1 MTEYY
6 SIQSSKDV
14 IEHHG
19 VKGMKWGRRMA
30 KGIKSWMAKQNE
42 KYYDSHN
49 GLLNDY
55 YYQKKKNNV
64 EWKAVQ
70 KHTGA
75 KENSFSP
82 PSKEILKRQK
92 EEYAKLKSYKDEMSH
107 LDWYKKET
115 GSHMNDRKYVKKEH
129 LAEYDKLQKITG
141 KYRPQWGKGY
151 DDWGKAYDR
160 QSELTRIGVDHRYA
174 KAAKAYND
182 YINK

>member
-6 SIQSSKDV
+6 SIQSSQDV

-30 KGIKSWMAKQNE
+30 KGIKSWMSKQNE

-55 YYQKKKNNV
+55 YYQKKKNNL

-70 KHTGA
+70 RHTGT
-75 KENSFSP
+75 KTDSFAP
-82 PSKEILKRQK
+82 PSKEILQRQK
-92 EEYAKLKSYKDEMSH
+92 AEYEKLREM
-107 LDWYKKET
+107 KKEI
-115 GSHMNDRKYVKKEH
+115 NDLNIERYGRYTPKRDHIKKEH
-129 LAEYDKLQKITG
+129 LDEYDKLDKITN
-141 KYRPQWGKGY
+141 KRRPYNDSPKLERW
-151 DDWGKAYDR
+151 DKAYDR
-160 QSELTRIGVDHRYA
+160 QIQLTKIGMEHKYRKA
-174 KAAKAYND
+174 KKAYRD

>member
-1 MTEYY
+1 MKYY
-6 SIQSSKDV
+6 SIQSSRDI

-30 KGIKSWMAKQNE
+30 NRVKSWMAKQNE

-55 YYQKKKNNV
+55 YYQKKKNNI

-75 KENSFSP
+75 KTDSFAP

-92 EEYAKLKSYKDEMSH
+92 
-107 LDWYKKET
+107 
-115 GSHMNDRKYVKKEH
+115 
-129 LAEYDKLQKITG
+129 AEYEKT
-141 KYRPQWGKGY
+141 
-151 DDWGKAYDR
+151 
-160 QSELTRIGVDHRYA
+160 
-174 KAAKAYND
+174 
-182 YINK
+182 